1 MRVLFTGVG
10 AFGHVLPQLPLA
22 RAFRRQGHAVAIM
35 VPQSMAPAFAAED
48 AEVLAAGADIPSI
61 LAELMR
67 RTGVDPMT
75 GMTLEVETE
84 FFVGTRVDLS
94 ADESLATARAW
105 QPDLIVHDAYD
116 FVAPLAAAAL
126 EVPAALF
133 MVSPAGSDA
142 DGQGGYS
149 PEFVRAAEAAAA
161 ERYAARGLAPRPA
174 TWVLDICPP
183 ALQQDDWQAPG
194 GWTPLRPEAHRLPD
208 GLPAPQLRPLTERP
222 RILVTFGTIFG
233 DPRTLSPILRA
244 LSATGASL
252 RATLGLTTSAG
263 DYDVEPDTVNFEPF
277 APLNELLSGI
287 DLVVG
292 AGGAGTT
299 ISALGAGIPMVLV
312 PQGADQFV
320 QAERACA
327 AGAALQLL
335 PKAATPEAVAGAVR
349 TVLAESSFRD
359 GAGKIADQV
368 AAMPSPDEVA
378 AGLASALT

>member
-35 VPQSMAPAFAAED
+35 VPKSMAPAFAAED

-67 RTGVDPMT
+67 RTGVDPMN

-84 FFVGTRVDLS
+84 FFAGTRVDLS
-94 ADESLATARAW
+94 ADESLAAARAW

-116 FVAPLAAAAL
+116 LVAPLVAAAL

-133 MVSPAGSDA
+133 MVTPAGSDA

-149 PEFVRAAEAAAA
+149 PGFVRAAEAAAA
-161 ERYAARGLAPRPA
+161 ERYAARGLVPRPA
-174 TWVLDICPP
+174 RWVLDVCPP
-183 ALQQDDWQAPG
+183 ALQQDDWEAPG

-208 GLPAPQLRPLTERP
+208 GLPAPRLRPLTVRP

-233 DPRTLSPILRA
+233 DPATLSPILRA

-252 RATLGLTTSAG
+252 RVTLGLTTSAG
-263 DYDVEPDTVNFEPF
+263 DYDVDPDTVNFEPF
-277 APLNELLSGI
+277 APLTELLTGI

-349 TVLAESSFRD
+349 TVLSESSFRD
-359 GAGKIADQV
+359 GADKIADQV

-378 AGLASALT
+378 ASLASGLR

>member
-48 AEVLAAGADIPSI
+48 AEMLAAGADIPSI

-75 GMTLEVETE
+75 GMTPEVETE
-84 FFVGTRVDLS
+84 FFAGTRVDLS

-116 FVAPLAAAAL
+116 LVAPLVAAAL

-142 DGQGGYS
+142 DGRCGYS
-149 PEFVRAAEAAAA
+149 PEFVRAADAVVA
-161 ERYAARGLAPRPA
+161 ERYASRGLAPRPA
-174 TWVLDICPP
+174 RWVLDVCPP
-183 ALQQDDWQAPG
+183 ALQQDDWQAPE
-194 GWTPLRPEAHRLPD
+194 GWTPLRPEAHRLPG
-208 GLPAPQLRPLTERP
+208 GLPAPRLRPLGGSP

-252 RATLGLTTSAG
+252 RSHSDSSPPSATTTST
-263 DYDVEPDTVNFEPF
+263 PDTANFEPF
-277 APLNELLSGI
+277 APLNELLAGI

-292 AGGAGTT
+292 GRRAGTT

-327 AGAALQLL
+327 AGAALQLP
-335 PKAATPEAVAGAVR
+335 PKAATSEAVVAAVH

-378 AGLASALT
+378 TSLASALA

>member
-10 AFGHVLPQLPLA
+10 AFGHVQPLLPLA

-35 VPQSMAPAFAAED
+35 VPQSVAPAFAAED
-48 AEVLAAGADIPSI
+48 AEMLAAGADIPSI

-94 ADESLATARAW
+94 ADESLAAARAW
-105 QPDLIVHDAYD
+105 QPDLIIHDAYD
-116 FVAPLAAAAL
+116 LVAPLVAAAL

-133 MVSPAGSDA
+133 MVTPA
-142 DGQGGYS
+142 YS
-149 PEFVRAAEAAAA
+149 PEFVRAAEAAVA
-161 ERYAARGLAPRPA
+161 ERYAARGLTPRPA
-174 TWVLDICPP
+174 RWVLDICPP
-183 ALQQDDWQAPG
+183 ALQQAYWQAPE

-208 GLPAPQLRPLTERP
+208 GLPAPQLRPLGDSP

-252 RATLGLTTSAG
+252 RVTLGLTTSVG
-263 DYDVEPDTVNFEPF
+263 DYDVDPDAVNFEPF
-277 APLNELLSGI
+277 APLNELLTGI

-320 QAERACA
+320 QAERAYA
-327 AGAALQLL
+327 AGAALQLP
-335 PKAATPEAVAGAVR
+335 PKAATPEAVVGAVR

-378 AGLASALT
+378 ASLASALA

>member
-75 GMTLEVETE
+75 GMAPEVETE
-84 FFVGTRVDLS
+84 FFAGTRVDLS
-94 ADESLATARAW
+94 ADESLAAARAW

-116 FVAPLAAAAL
+116 LVAPLVAAAL

-142 DGQGGYS
+142 DGRCGYS
-149 PEFVRAAEAAAA
+149 PEFVRAAGAAAA

-174 TWVLDICPP
+174 RWVLDVCPP

-194 GWTPLRPEAHRLPD
+194 GWTPLRPEAHRLPG
-208 GLPAPQLRPLTERP
+208 GLPAPRLRPLTERP
-222 RILVTFGTIFG
+222 RILVTFGTVFG

-252 RATLGLTTSAG
+252 RVTLGLTTSVG
-263 DYDVEPDTVNFEPF
+263 DYDVDPDTVNFEPF
-277 APLNELLSGI
+277 APLNELLTGI

-299 ISALGAGIPMVLV
+299 ISALGAGIPMVLA

-327 AGAALQLL
+327 AGAALQL
-335 PKAATPEAVAGAVR
+335 PPNAAAAEAVADAVR

-359 GAGKIADQV
+359 AAGKIADQV
-368 AAMPSPDEVA
+368 AAMPSPDEVTA
-378 AGLASALT
+378 SLASALA

>member
-10 AFGHVLPQLPLA
+10 AFGHVLPQLPLV
-22 RAFRRQGHAVAIM
+22 RAFRRQGNAVAIM

-94 ADESLATARAW
+94 ADESLAVARAW

-116 FVAPLAAAAL
+116 FVAPLVAAAL

-161 ERYAARGLAPRPA
+161 ERYAARGLAPRSA
-174 TWVLDICPP
+174 RWVLDICPP

-349 TVLAESSFRD
+349 TVLAESSFLD

>member
-35 VPQSMAPAFAAED
+35 VPESMVPAFAAED
-48 AEVLAAGADIPSI
+48 AEVLAAGAEMPAI
-61 LAELMR
+61 LAELLR

-75 GMTLEVETE
+75 GMTPEVETE
-84 FFVGTRVDLS
+84 FFAGTRVDLS
-94 ADESLATARAW
+94 ADESVAAARAW

-116 FVAPLAAAAL
+116 LVAPLVATAL

-133 MVSPAGSDA
+133 MLSPAGSDA
-142 DGQGGYS
+142 DGRCGYS
-149 PEFVRAAEAAAA
+149 PEFVRAADETVA
-161 ERYAARGLAPRPA
+161 ERYAARGLVPRPA
-174 TWVLDICPP
+174 RWVLDVCPP
-183 ALQQDDWQAPG
+183 ALQQDDWRAPE

-208 GLPAPQLRPLTERP
+208 GVPAPQLRPLAGRP

-233 DPRTLSPILRA
+233 DPGTLSPILRA

-252 RATLGLTTSAG
+252 RVTLGLTTSAV
-263 DYDVEPDTVNFEPF
+263 DYDVDPGAVNFEPF
-277 APLNELLSGI
+277 APLNELLTGI
-287 DLVVG
+287 DLVLG

-320 QAERACA
+320 QAERAGA
-327 AGAALQLL
+327 AGAALPLP
-335 PKAATPEAVAGAVR
+335 PKAATPEAVVDAVR
-349 TVLAESSFRD
+349 TVLAESSYRD
-359 GAGKIADQV
+359 GAGKIAGQI

-378 AGLASALT
+378 ASLASALA